1 MTADLNARVREL
13 LETYDGPDV
22 SAADLLC
29 DRHPADR
36 IAFTVVD
43 PGLTSTDLTYGEL
56 RERSRRC
63 AVALA
68 DLGVEPGDRVATLM
82 SKSADLV
89 VALLGIW
96 RRGAVHV
103 PLFTAFA
110 PPAIA
115 FRLEASGTTIVIADA
130 DQAAKLAPGDDIP
143 ADSPWRVII
152 AGDNPLA
159 AVPTAAAQDS
169 DGVRTVGDAAGRVG
183 VEVRDDSVVAR
194 ATVDGLGTGDPTIAG
209 SADGPGAPDA
219 TIPGSVVDE
228 PEVKSTSV
236 AKPAAEGPATGQLR
250 FADLLAAYSADDP
263 RAAAVVV
270 GGDGLLVQLFTS
282 GTTGT
287 PKGVPIPVRA
297 LAAFHAYQEFSLD
310 VRADDVYWN
319 AADPGWAYGLYWA
332 ILSPL
337 ASGIRSLLLH
347 TAFSAPLTW
356 QVLERFGVTNF
367 TAAPTVYRALR
378 ADSAAAPTDLRLRR
392 ASSAGEPLTPD
403 VVTWSVETLGVAV
416 RDHYGQT
423 EHGML
428 ICNSWH
434 DALRVDAPAGSMG
447 RTMPGWH
454 CAVLA
459 DDADVEAPVGEL
471 GRVAI
476 DTQRSPLLWFLGYLD
491 APERSAQRYTADG
504 RWYLTGD
511 AGSQDADGFFHFSA
525 RDDDVIIMAGYRIGP
540 FEVESVLVLDER
552 VVEAAVVGMPDE
564 LRGEVLEAFV
574 VLRNGFE
581 GNTELEA
588 ELQTLVKRKFAAHAY
603 PRKVHFV
610 DALPKTPSGKV
621 QRFIL
626 RQQEVR

>member
-43 PGLTSTDLTYGEL
+43 PDLTSTDLTYGEL
-56 RERSRRC
+56 RERSQRF

-130 DQAAKLAPGDDIP
+130 DQGTKLVPGDDIP
-143 ADSPWRVII
+143 ADPPWRVII
-152 AGDNPLA
+152 AGNGR
-159 AVPTAAAQDS
+159 AVA
-169 DGVRTVGDAAGRVG
+169 
-183 VEVRDDSVVAR
+183 E
-194 ATVDGLGTGDPTIAG
+194 
-209 SADGPGAPDA
+209 AP
-219 TIPGSVVDE
+219 
-228 PEVKSTSV
+228 
-236 AKPAAEGPATGQLR
+236 LR

-263 RAAAVVV
+263 RAAAVAV

-310 VRADDVYWN
+310 VRAEDVYWN

-347 TAFSAPLTW
+347 AAFSAPLTW
-356 QVLERFGVTNF
+356 RVLERFGVTNF

-378 ADSAAAPTDLRLRR
+378 ADSATAPTDLRLRR

-434 DALRVDAPAGSMG
+434 DALRVDVPAGSMG

-459 DDADVEAPVGEL
+459 DVADVEAPVGEL

-491 APERSAQRYTADG
+491 APERTAQRYTADG

-552 VVEAAVVGMPDE
+552 VVEAAVVGMPDD

-626 RQQEVR
+626 RQQGFGDVRTGELHIRHCGNPAARRHHRR

>member
-1 MTADLNARVREL
+1 MTADMNARVREL
-13 LETYDGPDV
+13 LETYDGPDA
-22 SAADLLC
+22 SAAELLC

-36 IAFTVVD
+36 VAFTIVD
-43 PGLTSTDLTYGEL
+43 PDLTSTDLTYGEL
-56 RERSRRC
+56 RKRSQRF
-63 AVALA
+63 AAALA
-68 DLGVEPGDRVATLM
+68 ALGVEPGDRVATLM

-89 VALLGIW
+89 IALLGIW

-110 PPAIA
+110 PSAIA
-115 FRLEASGTTIVIADA
+115 FRLEASRAALVIADV
-130 DQAAKLAPGDDIP
+130 DQASKLAPGDDIP
-143 ADSPWRVII
+143 VDPPWRVII
-152 AGDNPLA
+152 AGY
-159 AVPTAAAQDS
+159 TAAAQVADS
-169 DGVRTVGDAAGRVG
+169 AADAGSDA
-183 VEVRDDSVVAR
+183 EVRVA
-194 ATVDGLGTGDPTIAG
+194 TPLW
-209 SADGPGAPDA
+209 
-219 TIPGSVVDE
+219 
-228 PEVKSTSV
+228 
-236 AKPAAEGPATGQLR
+236 
-250 FADLLAAYSADDP
+250 FADLLAEHSADDP
-263 RAAAVVV
+263 RAAAVAV

-310 VRADDVYWN
+310 VRPDDVYWN

-347 TAFSAPLTW
+347 AAFSAPLTW
-356 QVLERFGVTNF
+356 QVLERFGVTNY

-378 ADSAAAPTDLRLRR
+378 ADSGTAPIGLQLRR

-434 DALRVDAPAGSMG
+434 DALRVDVPAGSMG

-459 DDADVEAPVGEL
+459 DDAAVEAPVGQL

-476 DTQRSPLLWFLGYLD
+476 DTARSPLLWFLGYLD
-491 APERSAQRYTADG
+491 APERTAQRYTADG

-540 FEVESVLVLDER
+540 FEVESVLVLHEQ

-574 VLRNGFE
+574 VLRNGFA
-581 GNTELEA
+581 GNAELEA
-588 ELQTLVKRKFAAHAY
+588 ELQSLVKRKFAAHAY

-610 DALPKTPSGKV
+610 AALPKTPSGKV
-621 QRFIL
+621 QRYIL
-626 RQQEVR
+626 RQQGVR

>member
-43 PGLTSTDLTYGEL
+43 PDLTSTDLTYGEL
-56 RERSRRC
+56 RERSQRF

-130 DQAAKLAPGDDIP
+130 DQGTKLVPGDDIP
-143 ADSPWRVII
+143 ADPPWRVII
-152 AGDNPLA
+152 AGNGR
-159 AVPTAAAQDS
+159 AVA
-169 DGVRTVGDAAGRVG
+169 
-183 VEVRDDSVVAR
+183 E
-194 ATVDGLGTGDPTIAG
+194 
-209 SADGPGAPDA
+209 AP
-219 TIPGSVVDE
+219 
-228 PEVKSTSV
+228 
-236 AKPAAEGPATGQLR
+236 LR

-263 RAAAVVV
+263 RAAAVAV

-310 VRADDVYWN
+310 VRAEDVYWN

-347 TAFSAPLTW
+347 AAFSAPLTW
-356 QVLERFGVTNF
+356 RVLERFGVTNF

-378 ADSAAAPTDLRLRR
+378 ADSATAPTDLRLRR

-434 DALRVDAPAGSMG
+434 DALRVDVPAGSMG

-459 DDADVEAPVGEL
+459 DVADVEAPVGEL

-491 APERSAQRYTADG
+491 APERTAQRYTADG

-552 VVEAAVVGMPDE
+552 VVEAAVVGMPDD

-626 RQQEVR
+626 RQQGVR